1 MPKSHKGA
9 LKNSSLGSLQFYLCL
24 LCTCNFI
31 GLLCHIMYYLLR
43 LTKYRVIT
51 CISENIFYV
60 GEAYLS
66 DSTNYASPSSHIA
79 RK

>member
-1 MPKSHKGA
+1 MSVVHM
-9 LKNSSLGSLQFYLCL
+9 QFYWLAMS
-24 LCTCNFI
+24 
-31 GLLCHIMYYLLR
+31 HYVYPLR
-43 LTKYRVIT
+43 LRKYRVIT